1 MEITP
6 TRRNYKSKNKSF
18 KPTQSTP
25 KVNKGPKSRM
35 NFKKTLIEDSIS
47 QKTTKFS
54 ALLNNP
60 MPLKKETPPF
70 LSASVLEGRV
80 PYLFKSFLTKLYKV
94 KNDKDISLNGG
105 GEQTDAT
112 TKICISTIDSLKNI
126 IKDIN
131 AESTFL
137 IVDECHKIGTEKRGD
152 MLTNNWHATLGLSA
166 TPERDYDDNFYI
178 IIKKILGDI
187 IFDYDYIDAREDEV
201 IVNFKLL
208 YGYAA
213 LLPEEEQKYK
223 KFTKSIQR
231 RAATIGGNNM
241 DDYPLKMLIFNRARL
256 IKNSKNRIPYGVE
269 LIQKYKRDSWIVFT
283 ENKKQAKDFNDIIRN
298 KGFKSGIYN
307 TDLNDDERQENL
319 ENFKAG
325 KLNVLVSCT
334 ALDEG
339 FDMPE
344 ADGAMIL
351 SASSSK
357 RQRIQRMGRVLR
369 ITANKENAL
378 IVTVYSSKTEYEKLR
393 EESNRYKLEGVPIK
407 WQQMTL

>member
-1 MEITP
+1 MKLRDWQENAFPLWWEKKRGIIKVVTGGGK
-6 TRRNYKSKNKSF
+6 TVFAIHCLTKYLEEN
-18 KPTQSTP
+18 QS
-25 KVNKGPKSRM
+25 NSI
-35 NFKKTLIEDSIS
+35 LIVVPSI
-47 QKTTKFS
+47 
-54 ALLNNP
+54 ALLDQWYES
-60 MPLKKETPPF
+60 LSLSFSSKEI
-70 LSASVLEGRV
+70 A
-80 PYLFKSFLTKLYKV
+80 
-94 KNDKDISLNGG
+94 LNGG
-105 GEQTDAT
+105 GEQIEDIA
-112 TKICISTIDSLKNI
+112 KISITTIDSLKNLI
-126 IKDIN
+126 DKVDPEN
-131 AESTFL
+131 TLL
-137 IVDECHKIGTEKRGD
+137 IVDECHKIGTEKRGE

-208 YGYAA
+208 YAYAA
-213 LLPEEEQKYK
+213 MTKDEEDKYK

-241 DDYPLKMLIFNRARL
+241 NDYPLKMLIFNRARMV
-256 IKNSKNRIPYGVE
+256 KNSKNRIPFGVE
-269 LIQKYKRDSWIVFT
+269 LLQKHKRESWIVFT
-283 ENKKQAKDFNDIIRN
+283 ENKKQAKEFNTIIN
-298 KGFKSGIYN
+298 TKGYKSAIYN
-307 TDLNDDERQENL
+307 TDLDNAAREENL
-319 ENFKAG
+319 NNFKNG
-325 KLNVLVSCT
+325 NLNVLVSCT

-378 IVTVYSSKTEYEKLR
+378 IVTVYSSNTEYVKLK
-393 EESNRYKLEGVPIK
+393 EESNRYQVENVPIR
-407 WQQMTL
+407 WQRMK

>member
-1 MEITP
+1 MKLRQWQEKAFPLWWAKKRGIV
-6 TRRNYKSKNKSF
+6 
-18 KPTQSTP
+18 
-25 KVNKGPKSRM
+25 KVVTGGG
-35 NFKKTLIEDSIS
+35 KTVFAIHCLTKYLEEQKDNSIFIVVPS
-47 QKTTKFS
+47 IALLDQWYEGLQKTF
-54 ALLNNP
+54 
-60 MPLKKETPPF
+60 
-70 LSASVLEGRV
+70 G
-80 PYLFKSFLTKLYKV
+80 
-94 KNDKDISLNGG
+94 DKDISLNGG
-105 GEQTDAT
+105 GEHLENIS
-112 TKICISTIDSLKNI
+112 KITISTIDSVKNI
-126 IKDIN
+126 IHKFN
-131 AESTFL
+131 ASNTLL
-137 IVDECHKIGTEKRGD
+137 IVDECHKIGTEKRGEI
-152 MLTNNWHATLGLSA
+152 LTNSWHATLGLSA

-208 YGYAA
+208 YAYAA
-213 LLPEEEQKYK
+213 MTKDEEEKYK

-241 DDYPLKMLIFNRARL
+241 NDYPLKMLIFNRARMV
-256 IKNSKNRIPYGVE
+256 KNSKNRIPFGVE
-269 LIQKYKRDSWIVFT
+269 LLQKHKRDSWIVFT
-283 ENKKQAKDFNDIIRN
+283 ENKKQAKEFNKIIN
-298 KGFKSGIYN
+298 KKGYKSAIYN
-307 TDLNDDERQENL
+307 TDLDNAEREENL
-319 ENFKAG
+319 NNFKSG

-378 IVTVYSSKTEYEKLR
+378 IVTVYSSKTEFDKLR
-393 EESNRYKLEGVPIK
+393 EESNRYKLEGVPVK
-407 WQQMTL
+407 WQQMK

>member
-1 MEITP
+1 MVTFLKLREWQEKAFPLWWEKKRGIIKVVTGGGKTFFAIYCLKRYLENDP
-6 TRRNYKSKNKSF
+6 QKSI
-18 KPTQSTP
+18 
-25 KVNKGPKSRM
+25 
-35 NFKKTLIEDSIS
+35 LIVVPSI
-47 QKTTKFS
+47 
-54 ALLNNP
+54 ALLDQWYDSLSQNFDD
-60 MPLKKETPPF
+60 KE
-70 LSASVLEGRV
+70 
-80 PYLFKSFLTKLYKV
+80 
-94 KNDKDISLNGG
+94 ISLNGG
-105 GEQTDAT
+105 GEQTKVI

-126 IKDIN
+126 ISLID
-131 AESTFL
+131 AENTLL
-137 IVDECHKIGTEKRGD
+137 IVDECHKIGTEKRGE
-152 MLTNNWHATLGLSA
+152 MLTNAWHATLGLSA

-213 LLPEEEQKYK
+213 LLPEEENKYK

-231 RAATIGGNNM
+231 RAATIGGQDMN
-241 DDYPLKMLIFNRARL
+241 DYPLKMLIFNRARL
-256 IKNSKNRIPYGVE
+256 VKNSKNRIPYGIE
-269 LIQKYKRDSWIVFT
+269 LIQKYERDSWIVFT
-283 ENKKQAKDFNDIIRN
+283 ENKKQAKEFNKIVN
-298 KGFKSGIYN
+298 KLKGFNSGIYN

-319 ENFKAG
+319 EKFKAG
-325 KLNVLVSCT
+325 NLNVLVSCT

-393 EESNRYKLEGVPIK
+393 EESNRYKLEGVPVK
-407 WQQMTL
+407 WQQMSL

>member
-1 MEITP
+1 MKLRDWQEKAFPLWWSKKRGIVKVVTGGGK
-6 TRRNYKSKNKSF
+6 TFFAIYCVKKYLNENSSKNI
-18 KPTQSTP
+18 
-25 KVNKGPKSRM
+25 
-35 NFKKTLIEDSIS
+35 LIVVPSI
-47 QKTTKFS
+47 
-54 ALLNNP
+54 ALLDQWYEN
-60 MPLKKETPPF
+60 
-70 LSASVLEGRV
+70 LSH
-80 PYLFKSFLTKLYKV
+80 SF
-94 KNDKDISLNGG
+94 NDKDISLNGG

-126 IKDIN
+126 IKDVS

-283 ENKKQAKDFNDIIRN
+283 ENKKQAKDFNDIIRK

>member
-1 MEITP
+1 MVTFLKLREWQEKAFPLWWEKKRGIIKVVTGGGKTFFAIHCLKRYLENDP
-6 TRRNYKSKNKSF
+6 QKSI
-18 KPTQSTP
+18 
-25 KVNKGPKSRM
+25 
-35 NFKKTLIEDSIS
+35 LIVVPSI
-47 QKTTKFS
+47 
-54 ALLNNP
+54 ALLDQWYDSLSQNFDD
-60 MPLKKETPPF
+60 KE
-70 LSASVLEGRV
+70 
-80 PYLFKSFLTKLYKV
+80 
-94 KNDKDISLNGG
+94 ISLNGG
-105 GEQTDAT
+105 GEQTKVI

-126 IKDIN
+126 ISLID
-131 AESTFL
+131 AENTLL
-137 IVDECHKIGTEKRGD
+137 IVDECHKIGTEKRGE
-152 MLTNNWHATLGLSA
+152 MLTNAWHATLGLSA

-213 LLPEEEQKYK
+213 LLPEEENKYK

-231 RAATIGGNNM
+231 RAAPIGCQDMN
-241 DDYPLKMLIFNRARL
+241 DYPLKMLIFNRARL
-256 IKNSKNRIPYGVE
+256 VKNSKNRIPYGIE
-269 LIQKYKRDSWIVFT
+269 LIQKYERDSWIVFT
-283 ENKKQAKDFNDIIRN
+283 ENKKQAKEFNKIVN
-298 KGFKSGIYN
+298 KLKGFNSGIYN

-319 ENFKAG
+319 EKFKAG
-325 KLNVLVSCT
+325 NLNVLVSCT

-393 EESNRYKLEGVPIK
+393 EESNRYKLEGVPVK
-407 WQQMTL
+407 WQQMSL

>member
-1 MEITP
+1 MVTFLKLREWQEKAFPLWWEKKRGIIKVVTGGGKTFFAIHCLKRYLENDP
-6 TRRNYKSKNKSF
+6 QKSI
-18 KPTQSTP
+18 
-25 KVNKGPKSRM
+25 
-35 NFKKTLIEDSIS
+35 LIVVPSI
-47 QKTTKFS
+47 
-54 ALLNNP
+54 ALLDQWYDSLSQNFDD
-60 MPLKKETPPF
+60 KE
-70 LSASVLEGRV
+70 
-80 PYLFKSFLTKLYKV
+80 
-94 KNDKDISLNGG
+94 ISLNGG
-105 GEQTDAT
+105 GEQTKII

-126 IKDIN
+126 ISLID
-131 AESTFL
+131 AENTLL
-137 IVDECHKIGTEKRGD
+137 IVDECHKIGTENRGE
-152 MLTNNWHATLGLSA
+152 MLTNVWHATRGLSA

-213 LLPEEEQKYK
+213 LLPEEENKYK

-231 RAATIGGNNM
+231 RAATIGGQDMN
-241 DDYPLKMLIFNRARL
+241 DYPLKMLIFNRARL
-256 IKNSKNRIPYGVE
+256 VKNSKNRIPYGIE
-269 LIQKYKRDSWIVFT
+269 LIQKYERDSWIVFT
-283 ENKKQAKDFNDIIRN
+283 ENKKQSKEFNKIVN
-298 KGFKSGIYN
+298 KLKGFNSGIYN

-319 ENFKAG
+319 EKFKAG
-325 KLNVLVSCT
+325 NLNVLVSCT

-393 EESNRYKLEGVPIK
+393 EESNRYKLEGVPVK
-407 WQQMTL
+407 WQQMSL

>member
-1 MEITP
+1 MKLREWQEKAFPLWWAKKRGIV
-6 TRRNYKSKNKSF
+6 
-18 KPTQSTP
+18 
-25 KVNKGPKSRM
+25 KVVTGGG
-35 NFKKTLIEDSIS
+35 KTVFAIHCLTKYLEEEKDNSIFIVVPS
-47 QKTTKFS
+47 IALLDQWYEGLQKTFDDT
-54 ALLNNP
+54 
-60 MPLKKETPPF
+60 
-70 LSASVLEGRV
+70 
-80 PYLFKSFLTKLYKV
+80 
-94 KNDKDISLNGG
+94 DISLNGG
-105 GEQTDAT
+105 GEHLEEIS
-112 TKICISTIDSLKNI
+112 KITISTIDSVKNI
-126 IKDIN
+126 IHKFDASN
-131 AESTFL
+131 TLL
-137 IVDECHKIGTEKRGD
+137 IVDECHKIGTEKRGET
-152 MLTNNWHATLGLSA
+152 LTNNWHATLGLSA

-208 YGYAA
+208 YAYAA
-213 LLPEEEQKYK
+213 MTKDEEDKYK

-241 DDYPLKMLIFNRARL
+241 NDYPLKMLIFNRARMV
-256 IKNSKNRIPYGVE
+256 KNSKNRIPFGVE
-269 LIQKYKRDSWIVFT
+269 LLQKHKRDSWIVFT
-283 ENKKQAKDFNDIIRN
+283 ENKKQAKEFNKIIN
-298 KGFKSGIYN
+298 KKGYKSAIYN
-307 TDLNDDERQENL
+307 TDLDNAEREENL
-319 ENFKAG
+319 NNFKSG
-325 KLNVLVSCT
+325 NLNVLVSCT

-378 IVTVYSSKTEYEKLR
+378 IVTVYSSKTEFDKLR

-407 WQQMTL
+407 WQKMNSY

>member
-1 MEITP
+1 MVTFLKLREWQEKAFPLWWEKKRGIIKVVTGGGKTFFAIHCLKRYLANDP
-6 TRRNYKSKNKSF
+6 QKSI
-18 KPTQSTP
+18 
-25 KVNKGPKSRM
+25 
-35 NFKKTLIEDSIS
+35 LIVVPSI
-47 QKTTKFS
+47 
-54 ALLNNP
+54 ALLDQWYDSLSQNFDD
-60 MPLKKETPPF
+60 KE
-70 LSASVLEGRV
+70 
-80 PYLFKSFLTKLYKV
+80 
-94 KNDKDISLNGG
+94 ISLNGG
-105 GEQTDAT
+105 GEQTKII

-126 IKDIN
+126 ISLID
-131 AESTFL
+131 AENTLL
-137 IVDECHKIGTEKRGD
+137 IVDECHKIGTEKRGE
-152 MLTNNWHATLGLSA
+152 MLTNAWHATLGLSA

-213 LLPEEEQKYK
+213 LLPEEENKYK

-231 RAATIGGNNM
+231 RAATIGGQDMN
-241 DDYPLKMLIFNRARL
+241 DYPLKMLIFNRARL
-256 IKNSKNRIPYGVE
+256 VKNSKNRIPYGIE
-269 LIQKYKRDSWIVFT
+269 LIQKYERDSWIVFT
-283 ENKKQAKDFNDIIRN
+283 ENKKQAKEFNKIVN
-298 KGFKSGIYN
+298 KLKGFNSGIYN

-319 ENFKAG
+319 EKFKAG
-325 KLNVLVSCT
+325 NLNVLVSCT

-393 EESNRYKLEGVPIK
+393 EESNRYKLEGVPVK
-407 WQQMTL
+407 WQQMSL